1 MLPLLADNGL
11 DGNEL
16 ARTLIEGVLHG
27 LLLAWP
33 VTFGLLAIV
42 IGSIILAV
50 WQRIRLARS
59 GIKDIDRFSGKV
71 FEEYLEVL
79 FRRLGYRVERTQF
92 AGDYGGDLVLRKEGV
107 RTVVQAKRYSRA
119 VGVRAVQEVVAAKAH
134 YDCAEAMVV
143 TNNTFTKQAA
153 HLADKNG
160 VELWDRDELT
170 RRLMAAGGKRKLR
183 ASADEPQDDRS
194 PAPAQAAASSRAPT
208 ALADVATCRTCAK
221 VLSAGERRYCQDN
234 AQRFLGQMY
243 CFRHQRARR
252 A

>member
-11 DGNEL
+11 DGNQL
-16 ARTLIEGVLHG
+16 AWDIVDAFLHG
-27 LLLAWP
+27 FLIAWP
-33 VTFGLLAIV
+33 VTFGLVAIF
-42 IGSIILAV
+42 IGSILLGI
-50 WQRIRLARS
+50 WRRIRLARS
-59 GIKDIDRFSGKV
+59 GIKDIDKFSGKV

-92 AGDYGGDLVLRKEGV
+92 AGDYGGDLVLRKDGV
-107 RTVVQAKRYSRA
+107 RTVVQAKRYSRS

-143 TNNTFTKQAA
+143 TNNRFTKQAE

-183 ASADEPQDDRS
+183 ASID
-194 PAPAQAAASSRAPT
+194 APPR
-208 ALADVATCRTCAK
+208 
-221 VLSAGERRYCQDN
+221 
-234 AQRFLGQMY
+234 
-243 CFRHQRARR
+243 
-252 A
+252 

>member
-1 MLPLLADNGL
+1 MLALLADNAL

-16 ARTLIEGVLHG
+16 ARMLIEGVLRG

-33 VTFGLLAIV
+33 VTFGLLAIFV
-42 IGSIILAV
+42 GSIILGI
-50 WQRIRLARS
+50 WRRIRLARS
-59 GIKDIDRFSGKV
+59 GIKDIDQFSGKV

-92 AGDYGGDLVLRKEGV
+92 AGDYGGDLVISKDDV
-107 RTVVQAKRYSRA
+107 RTVVQAKRYSRS

-143 TNNTFTKQAA
+143 TNNRFTKQAE
-153 HLADKNG
+153 HLADRNG

-183 ASADEPQDDRS
+183 ASVEAAGERHPVRV
-194 PAPAQAAASSRAPT
+194 QAAARSPQPAA

-221 VLSAGERRYCQDN
+221 VLTAGERGYCQEN
-234 AQRFLGQMY
+234 AQRFLGQMF
-243 CFRHQRARR
+243 CFRHQRQRR